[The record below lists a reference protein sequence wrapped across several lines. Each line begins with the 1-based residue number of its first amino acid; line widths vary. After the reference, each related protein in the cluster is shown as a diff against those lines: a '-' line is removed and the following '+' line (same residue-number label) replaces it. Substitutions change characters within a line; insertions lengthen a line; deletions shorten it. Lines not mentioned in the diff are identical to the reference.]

1 MILVAIFGINGELI
15 YSFSEYNDSSA
26 RESLD
31 MMGFV
36 SLPDKGDEYVNAY
49 GDKACIYK
57 ANANKA

>member
-1 MILVAIFGINGELI
+1 MILVAIFSVNGELV

-36 SLPDKGDEYVNAY
+36 SLPDKEDEYINAY
-49 GDKACIYK
+49 GDKAYLYK

>member
-1 MILVAIFGINGELI
+1 MILVAIFSVNGELI

-36 SLPDKGDEYVNAY
+36 SLPDKGDEYINAC

-57 ANANKA
+57 ANA

>member
-1 MILVAIFGINGELI
+1 MILVAIFSVNGELI
-15 YSFSEYNDSSA
+15 YSFSEYDDSSA

-36 SLPDKGDEYVNAY
+36 SSDKGNEYINAC

-57 ANANKA
+57 ANA